1 MDDILIECSPGI
13 SGDMLLGAFYDL
25 GVPKKVI
32 EQPLIDLGLKNLYQL
47 DFKESKSCSIRGIKA
62 KVENIDSGPSKRTW
76 RSIKELILNGHL
88 EDKLKKII
96 YEVFESLA
104 IAEGKVHGIKSE
116 DVHFHEIG
124 AIDSLVDIIGVCAAF
139 NYLNPKWVYC
149 NEPTLGKGFV
159 QTEHGKLSVPAPA
172 VIELVRQKNIKV
184 LSNCGSSIEGELS
197 TPTGIALL
205 ANLVDYLEPPS
216 KYSINSYG
224 VGIGNLNFP
233 FPNLVRVYKIAS
245 FNNSSDNDNEQIS
258 PKCEEIIIQEA
269 WIDDQTAED
278 ISNFVEKLR
287 IEGAYDVSYQAIN
300 MKKNRI
306 GFSIQ
311 AILPIEKKEFF
322 RRLWFDYS
330 NTIGVRERTQSRW
343 ILLRRRGECSTIFG
357 NIKVKQTLKPD
368 GSIIMKPENDEV
380 LRLNLEHKISTYE
393 IRKIIKESSNKFKAF
408 ENWK

>member
-1 MDDILIECSPGI
+1 MEDVLIECSPGI

-32 EQPLIDLGLKNLYQL
+32 EQPLIDLGLKDLYDL
-47 DFKESKSCSIRGIKA
+47 EFNESKSLSIRGIKA
-62 KVENIDSGPSKRTW
+62 KVENIDSSPIKRTW

-124 AIDSLVDIIGVCAAF
+124 AIDSLVDIIGVCAAL
-139 NYLNPKWVYC
+139 NYLNPKKVYC
-149 NEPTLGKGFV
+149 NEPMLGKGFV
-159 QTEHGKLSVPAPA
+159 QTEHGKLSVPPPA
-172 VIELVRQKNIKV
+172 VIELIRQKNIKV
-184 LSNCGSSIEGELS
+184 LSSFDSIEGELS

-205 ANLVDYLEPPS
+205 SNLVHNLQPPS
-216 KYSINSYG
+216 KYSVNSYG
-224 VGIGNLNFP
+224 VGIGNKKFP
-233 FPNLVRVYKIAS
+233 FANLVRVYKIDS
-245 FNNSSDNDNEQIS
+245 FDDSSINKQIN
-258 PKCEEIIIQEA
+258 PKFEEISVQEA
-269 WIDDQTAED
+269 LIDDQTPED
-278 ISNFVEKLR
+278 ICNFVEKLR

-300 MKKNRI
+300 MKKDRI

-322 RRLWFDYS
+322 RKLWFDYS
-330 NTIGVRERTQSRW
+330 TTIGVRERTQSRW
-343 ILLRRRGECSTIFG
+343 TLLRRRGECSTTFG
-357 NIKVKQTLKPD
+357 NIKVKQTMKPD
-368 GSIIMKPENDEV
+368 GSITMKPENDEV
-380 LRLNLEHKISTYE
+380 LRLKLEHKISTEE
-393 IRKIIKESSNKFKAF
+393 IRKIIKDSSKKFKAF

>member
-1 MDDILIECSPGI
+1 MEDVFIECSPGI

-32 EQPLIDLGLKNLYQL
+32 EKPLFDLGLTDQFILEFN
-47 DFKESKSCSIRGIKA
+47 ESKSCSIRGTKA
-62 KVENIDSGPSKRTW
+62 KIKKIDFDPIQRNW
-76 RSIKELILNGHL
+76 RDIKELILNGNL
-88 EDKLKKII
+88 EEKLQQII

-104 IAEGKVHGIKSE
+104 SAEGKVHGINPE

-124 AIDSLVDIIGVCAAF
+124 AIDSLVDIIGVCAAL
-139 NYLNPKWVYC
+139 NYLNPKKVYC
-149 NEPTLGKGFV
+149 NEPMLGKGFV
-159 QTEHGKLSVPAPA
+159 QTEHGKLSVPPPA
-172 VIELVRQKNIKV
+172 VIELLRKNNINV
-184 LSNCGSSIEGELS
+184 ISCFDSIEGELS

-205 ANLVDYLEPPS
+205 ANLADYLHPPS
-216 KYSINSYG
+216 RYSINSYG
-224 VGIGNLNFP
+224 VGIGNLKFP
-233 FPNLVRVYKIAS
+233 FPNLVRIYKITS
-245 FNNSSDNDNEQIS
+245 FDGSCINQQIN
-258 PKCEEIIIQEA
+258 PKCEEISIQEA
-269 WIDDQTAED
+269 WIDDQTPED

-311 AILPIEKKEFF
+311 AILPTEKKEYF
-322 RRLWFDYS
+322 RGLWFDYS

-343 ILLRRRGECSTIFG
+343 ILLRRRGECSTILG

-368 GSIIMKPENDEV
+368 GSISMKPENDEV
-380 LRLNLEHKISTYE
+380 LRLKLDHKKSSDE
-393 IRKIIKESSNKFKAF
+393 IKKIIEESSKNFKAF

>member
-1 MDDILIECSPGI
+1 MEDILIECSPGI

-32 EQPLIDLGLKNLYQL
+32 EQPLIDLGLKDLYHL
-47 DFKESKSCSIRGIKA
+47 DFKESRSCSIRGIKA
-62 KVENIDSGPSKRTW
+62 NVESVNRSPIKRTW
-76 RSIKELILNGHL
+76 RSIKALISNGHL
-88 EDKLKKII
+88 EDQLKQII

-104 IAEGKVHGIKSE
+104 SAEGKVHGIKSE

-124 AIDSLVDIIGVCAAF
+124 AIDSLVDIVGVCAAL
-139 NYLNPKWVYC
+139 NYLNPKKVYC
-149 NEPTLGKGFV
+149 NEPILGKGFV
-159 QTEHGKLSVPAPA
+159 QTEHGKLSVPPPA
-172 VIELVRQKNIKV
+172 VIELIRQKNIKV
-184 LSNCGSSIEGELS
+184 ITSIESIEGELS

-205 ANLVDYLEPPS
+205 SNLVDCMQPPS

-224 VGIGNLNFP
+224 VGIGNLKFS
-233 FPNLVRVYKIAS
+233 FPNLVRVYKITSFEDSS
-245 FNNSSDNDNEQIS
+245 FNQDIN
-258 PKCEEIIIQEA
+258 PKCEEISIQEA
-269 WIDDQTAED
+269 WIDDQTPED

-311 AILPIEKKEFF
+311 AILPVQKKEFF

-330 NTIGVRERTQSRW
+330 NTIGVHERTQSRW
-343 ILLRRRGECSTIFG
+343 VLLRRRGECTTTFG
-357 NIKVKQTLKPD
+357 KIKVKQTLKPN
-368 GSIIMKPENDEV
+368 GSITSKPENDEV
-380 LRLNLEHKISTYE
+380 LRLKLEHKISTEE
-393 IRKIIKESSNKFKAF
+393 IRKIIKESSKKFKAL

>member
-1 MDDILIECSPGI
+1 MEDVLIECSPGI

-32 EQPLIDLGLKNLYQL
+32 EQPLIDLGLKDLYHL
-47 DFKESKSCSIRGIKA
+47 EFNESKSCTIRGIKV
-62 KVENIDSGPSKRTW
+62 KVDNIDCSPNKRTW
-76 RSIKELILNGHL
+76 KSIKEVISNGHL
-88 EDKLKKII
+88 EKKLKQII
-96 YEVFESLA
+96 IEVFESLA

-124 AIDSLVDIIGVCAAF
+124 AIDSLVDIIGVCAAL
-139 NYLNPKWVYC
+139 NYLNPKRVYC
-149 NEPTLGKGFV
+149 NEPMLGKGFV
-159 QTEHGKLSVPAPA
+159 QTEHGKLSVPPPA
-172 VIELVRQKNIKV
+172 VIELIRQKNIKV
-184 LSNCGSSIEGELS
+184 LSSFDSIEGELS

-205 ANLVDYLEPPS
+205 TNLVDYLRPPS
-216 KYSINSYG
+216 KYSIESYG
-224 VGIGNLNFP
+224 VGIGNLKFP
-233 FPNLVRVYKIAS
+233 FPNLVRVCKITS
-245 FNNSSDNDNEQIS
+245 FEDYSISEQIN
-258 PKCEEIIIQEA
+258 PKCEEISVQEA
-269 WIDDQTAED
+269 WIDDQTPED
-278 ISNFVEKLR
+278 ISNFAEKLR

-330 NTIGVRERTQSRW
+330 NTIGVRERTQLRW

-357 NIKVKQTLKPD
+357 NIKVKQSLKPD
-368 GSIIMKPENDEV
+368 GSITMKPENDEV
-380 LRLNLEHKISTYE
+380 LRLKIEHKISTEE
-393 IRKIIKESSNKFKAF
+393 IRKIIKESSKNFKAF

>member
-1 MDDILIECSPGI
+1 MEDVLIECSPGI

-25 GVPKKVI
+25 GVPRQVI
-32 EQPLIDLGLKNLYQL
+32 EQPLIDLGLNDLYSLQ
-47 DFKESKSCSIRGIKA
+47 FKESKSSSIRGIKV
-62 KVENIDSGPSKRTW
+62 KVENIDRSPFKRTW
-76 RSIKELILNGHL
+76 RNIKELILNGHL
-88 EDKLKKII
+88 EDKLKQKI

-104 IAEGKVHGIKSE
+104 NAEGKVHGIKSE

-139 NYLNPKWVYC
+139 NYLNPRKVYC
-149 NEPTLGKGFV
+149 NEPMLGRGFV
-159 QTEHGKLSVPAPA
+159 QTEHGKLSVPPPA
-172 VIELVRQKNIKV
+172 VIELIRQKNIRV
-184 LSNCGSSIEGELS
+184 LSSIESIDGELS
-197 TPTGIALL
+197 TPTGISLL
-205 ANLVDYLEPPS
+205 SNLADYLQPPS

-224 VGIGNLNFP
+224 VGIGNLKCP
-233 FPNLVRVYKIAS
+233 FPNLVRVYKINALEDS
-245 FNNSSDNDNEQIS
+245 FINQQIN
-258 PKCEEIIIQEA
+258 PKHEEISVQEA
-269 WIDDQTAED
+269 WIDDQTPED
-278 ISNFVEKLR
+278 ICNFIEKLR
-287 IEGAYDVSYQAIN
+287 IEGAYDVSYHAIN

-343 ILLRRRGECSTIFG
+343 ILLRRRGECSTTFG
-357 NIKVKQTLKPD
+357 KIKVKQTLKPD

-380 LRLNLEHKISTYE
+380 LRLKLEHKISTEE
-393 IRKIIKESSNKFKAF
+393 IRKIIKDSSKKFKAF

>member
-1 MDDILIECSPGI
+1 MDDVLIECSPGI

-32 EQPLIDLGLKNLYQL
+32 EQPLIDLGLKDLYKL
-47 DFKESKSCSIRGIKA
+47 NFKESKSCSIRGIKA
-62 KVENIDSGPSKRTW
+62 KVECVNCSPIKRTW
-76 RSIKELILNGHL
+76 GSIKEFILNGHL

-104 IAEGKVHGIKSE
+104 IAEGKVHGVKSD

-124 AIDSLVDIIGVCAAF
+124 AIDSLVDIIGVCAAM
-139 NYLNPKWVYC
+139 NYLNPKRVYC
-149 NEPTLGKGFV
+149 NEPMLGKGFV
-159 QTEHGKLSVPAPA
+159 QTEHGKLSVPPPA
-172 VIELVRQKNIKV
+172 VIELIRQKNIKV
-184 LSNCGSSIEGELS
+184 LSSFDSIEGELS
-197 TPTGIALL
+197 TPTGVSLL
-205 ANLVDYLEPPS
+205 VNLVDYHETPS

-224 VGIGNLNFP
+224 VGIGNLKFP
-233 FPNLVRVYKIAS
+233 FPNLVRVYKISS
-245 FNNSSDNDNEQIS
+245 FEDCSIDDEAQIS
-258 PKCEEIIIQEA
+258 PKCEEISIQEA
-269 WIDDQTAED
+269 WIDDQTPED

-287 IEGAYDVSYQAIN
+287 IEGAYDVSYQVIN

-311 AILPIEKKEFF
+311 VILPVEKKEYF

-330 NTIGVRERTQSRW
+330 NTIGVRERNQSRW
-343 ILLRRRGECSTIFG
+343 ILLRRRGECSTKFG

-368 GSIIMKPENDEV
+368 GSINMKPENDEV
-380 LRLNLEHKISTYE
+380 LRLKLKHKISSYE
-393 IRKIIKESSNKFKAF
+393 IRKIIKESSKKFKAF

>member
-1 MDDILIECSPGI
+1 MDDVLIECSPGI

-32 EQPLIDLGLKNLYQL
+32 EQPLIDLGLKDLYQL

-62 KVENIDSGPSKRTW
+62 KVENIDCSTSKRTW

-104 IAEGKVHGIKSE
+104 IAEGKVHGIKPDE
-116 DVHFHEIG
+116 VHFHEIG
-124 AIDSLVDIIGVCAAF
+124 AIDSLVDIIGVCAAL
-139 NYLNPKWVYC
+139 NYLNPKRVYC

-184 LSNCGSSIEGELS
+184 LSDWNSIEGELS

-205 ANLVDYLEPPS
+205 ANLVDYPEPPS
-216 KYSINSYG
+216 KYSIKSYG
-224 VGIGNLNFP
+224 VGIGNLKFS
-233 FPNLVRVYKIAS
+233 FPNLVRVYKISS
-245 FNNSSDNDNEQIS
+245 FEDSSISDNEQIS
-258 PKCEEIIIQEA
+258 PKCEEISIQEA
-269 WIDDQTAED
+269 WIDDQTPED

-311 AILPIEKKEFF
+311 AILPIEKQEFF

-330 NTIGVRERTQSRW
+330 NTIGVRERTQYRW

-368 GSIIMKPENDEV
+368 GSIIMKPEKDEV
-380 LRLNLEHKISTYE
+380 LRLNLKHKISTYE
-393 IRKIIKESSNKFKAF
+393 IRKIIKESSKKFKAF

>member
-1 MDDILIECSPGI
+1 MEDILIECSPGI
-13 SGDMLLGAFYDL
+13 SGDMLLGALYDL

-32 EQPLIDLGLKNLYQL
+32 EQPLIDLGLRDLYNLE
-47 DFKESKSCSIRGIKA
+47 FRESKSCSIRGIKA
-62 KVENIDSGPSKRTW
+62 QVENVGGSPKKRNW
-76 RSIKELILNGHL
+76 RSIKELILNKHL
-88 EDKLKKII
+88 EDNLKQII

-104 IAEGKVHGIKSE
+104 NAEGKVHGIKSE

-139 NYLNPKWVYC
+139 NYLNPKRVYC
-149 NEPTLGKGFV
+149 NEPMLGKGFV
-159 QTEHGKLSVPAPA
+159 QTEHGKLSVPPPA
-172 VIELVRQKNIKV
+172 VIELIRQKNIKV
-184 LSNCGSSIEGELS
+184 LSSFDSIEGELS

-205 ANLVDYLEPPS
+205 SNLVDYLKPPLR
-216 KYSINSYG
+216 YSINSYG
-224 VGIGNLNFP
+224 VGIGNLKFP
-233 FPNLVRVYKIAS
+233 FPNLVRVYKISAFEDS
-245 FNNSSDNDNEQIS
+245 SSDQQIN
-258 PKCEEIIIQEA
+258 PKCEEISIQEA
-269 WIDDQTAED
+269 WIDDQTPED

-343 ILLRRRGECSTIFG
+343 ILLRRRGECSTTFG

-368 GSIIMKPENDEV
+368 GSITMKPENDEV
-380 LRLNLEHKISTYE
+380 LRLKLEHKISTTE
-393 IRKIIKESSNKFKAF
+393 IRKKIKESSKKFKAF